1 MIRKLLILF
10 RKPPLPEGSSD
21 RANRNSEA
29 HVYLAYGILFSLLT
43 LGYLL
48 AAGLAETDHTLVRYF
63 Q

>member
-1 MIRKLLILF
+1 MIRTLLSWF
-10 RKPPLPEGSSD
+10 QKSPPPEGQAD
-21 RANRNSEA
+21 RASRNSEA
-29 HVYLAYGILFSLLT
+29 HVYLAYGILFSVLS

>member
-1 MIRKLLILF
+1 MIRTMLKWF
-10 RKPPLPEGSSD
+10 QKPPTAEGQSD
-21 RANRNSEA
+21 RAHRNSEA
-29 HVYLAYGILFSLLT
+29 HVYLAYGILFSVLT